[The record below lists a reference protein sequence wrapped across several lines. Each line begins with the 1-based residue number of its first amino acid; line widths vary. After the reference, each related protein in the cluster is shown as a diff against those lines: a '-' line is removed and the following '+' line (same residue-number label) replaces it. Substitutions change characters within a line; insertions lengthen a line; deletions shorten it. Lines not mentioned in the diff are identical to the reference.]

1 MTTFFLDRAKSVAG
15 IPATAVS
22 SVVETQC
29 GVVDHTGFRSLLII
43 VDWTASSGNTLLLKL
58 YEGSGGTAAT
68 AVTLDPLSAP
78 VAISTTTTG
87 QTLYQVDVSGFNQD
101 VQASLTTSTTTAV
114 TISAN
119 YILVDGNDNPALGV
133 GNQVIP
139 IRKKV
144 M

>member
-1 MTTFFLDRAKSVAG
+1 MGLLVSTKLFPIEVRYVEVPLKSG
-15 IPATAVS
+15 GTACLVIKDA
-22 SVVETQC
+22 EQE
-29 GVVDHTGFRSLLII
+29 
-43 VDWTASSGNTLLLKL
+43 KK

-101 VQASLTTSTTTAV
+101 VQASLTTGTATAV